1 MEKNFAYLNMP
12 VIEYIKERLLLAFYD
27 PEYIVR
33 KTVSST
39 MSTLIVKGGFY
50 IWPNLIE
57 FLTNNL
63 LHTDA
68 TVVEN
73 SIQALCIIVEDAQGL
88 FEDEKFHKMIAN
100 MLPNIFRLLDPN

>member
-1 MEKNFAYLNMP
+1 
-12 VIEYIKERLLLAFYD
+12 
-27 PEYIVR
+27 
-33 KTVSST
+33 
-39 MSTLIVKGGFY
+39 MSCLIVKGGIF

-63 LHTDA
+63 AHSDV

-88 FEDEKFHKMIAN
+88 FEDEKFHKMIAS
-100 MLPNIFRLLDPN
+100 MLPNIFRLLDPNQTESIK